1 MKKEHGG
8 NVYKVSRET
17 GIDICEIIDFSANI
31 NPLGI
36 PASGKKAI
44 EESIEG
50 LVNYPDPDYID
61 FRKAVGKRHGLS
73 YKNIVPGNGAIDS
86 LFSAMEA
93 VRPKKVL
100 VSVPSF
106 VEYEKAAEK
115 SGAEYVPSYRR
126 EDEAY
131 TFNVNRFIEDIK
143 EDIDLAVICN
153 PNNPTG
159 DIVQTQDIERILKHC
174 QSVGAY
180 LLIDEAFM
188 EFAEHMGQVTCIGL
202 IDKYKAL
209 IVSRSL
215 TKYYAV
221 PGLRSGYLISSDDT
235 ILNRLLNE
243 AQPWKLNHLA
253 DAFSQRVIFDQAYDM
268 ETGKWFR
275 EENPRLKKALD
286 SIRGLKV
293 NESYSNYLFFKY
305 DGQADIVKDLLN
317 KGIMIRTCHNYDGM
331 GDNYFRVAVKDK
343 DSNEKLIAALEE
355 ICE

>member
-17 GIDICEIIDFSANI
+17 GVGIEELLDFSANI

-36 PASGKKAI
+36 PDSGRKAI
-44 EESIEG
+44 ENSIEG

-61 FRKAVGKRHGLS
+61 FRKALGKLHGLDYTS
-73 YKNIVPGNGAIDS
+73 IVPGNGAIDS
-86 LFSAMEA
+86 LFAAVEA

-115 SGAEYVPSYRR
+115 SGAEYVPSYRL
-126 EDEAY
+126 EKEAY
-131 TFNVNRFIEDIK
+131 TFNVDRFIEDIGP
-143 EDIDLAVICN
+143 DIDLAVVCN

-159 DIVQTQDIERILKHC
+159 DIVSNQDIEKILHHC
-174 QSVGAY
+174 QEVGAY
-180 LLIDEAFM
+180 LLVDEAFM
-188 EFAEHMGQVTCIGL
+188 EFAEHLGQESCIRL
-202 IDKYKAL
+202 VEKYKAL

-221 PGLRSGYLISSDDT
+221 PGLRCGYLISTDT
-235 ILNRLLNE
+235 IILERLFNH

-253 DAFSQRVIFDQAYDM
+253 DRFSQSVILDEVYNTR
-268 ETGKWFR
+268 TGEWFR

-286 SIRGLKV
+286 SIPGLKV
-293 NESYSNYLFFKY
+293 NESYANYLFFKY
-305 DGQADIVKDLLN
+305 NGQEDLVESLLE

-331 GDNYFRVAVKDK
+331 GQSYFRVAVKDK
-343 DSNEKLIAALEE
+343 VSNEWLIKALEE